1 MKHRFNIGKF
11 RERRSE
17 QRATLR
23 KLQDKTGQS
32 TQNLRRQNRDPKESD
47 FRECFFKT
55 RALPLLAAKLK
66 KPPEEFASQ
75 C

>member
-17 QRATLR
+17 QRAKLR

-32 TQNLRRQNRDPKESD
+32 PQNLRRQNGLGKIRLQGM
-47 FRECFFKT
+47 FFQNKGT
-55 RALPLLAAKLK
+55 SSFSCETK
-66 KPPEEFASQ
+66 KASGRI